1 MLLKAQQDHLRII
14 RHSENHFQDQDH
26 HKEELINMQMLIN
39 ILNDDQWHILKNN
52 QLEEVI
58 KSMEQLKK
66 KILH

>member
-1 MLLKAQQDHLRII
+1 
-14 RHSENHFQDQDH
+14 
-26 HKEELINMQMLIN
+26 MQMLIN